1 MNELCQKL
9 ETWGC
14 DITGSMKRFLNDEE
28 FYESCLKT
36 LLEDDSFDLLG
47 KAISEGN
54 APVAFEYVH
63 SLKGSTANMGLIPVY
78 KVIDSLTELLRPGKI
93 EGADELYRQLMDKMT
108 ELEAIVKEYAAY

>member
-1 MNELCQKL
+1 MNALCKNL
-9 ETWGC
+9 EAWGC
-14 DITGSMKRFLNDEE
+14 DMTGSMKRFLDDEE

-63 SLKGSTANMGLIPVY
+63 SLKGSTANMGLLPVY
-78 KVIDSLTELLRPGKI
+78 KVIDTLTELLRPGKI
-93 EGADELYRQLMDKMT
+93 EGADELYRQLMDKIH
-108 ELEAIVKEYAAY
+108 ELEAIVKEYGAY